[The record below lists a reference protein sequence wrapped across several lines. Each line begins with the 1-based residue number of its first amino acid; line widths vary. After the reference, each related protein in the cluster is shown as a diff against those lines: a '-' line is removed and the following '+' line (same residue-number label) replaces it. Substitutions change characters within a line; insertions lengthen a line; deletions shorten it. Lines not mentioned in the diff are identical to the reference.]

1 MRINSKEETNMKH
14 YEVPE
19 MEIILL
25 SDVDVITESKPT
37 EMEEQDV

>member
-1 MRINSKEETNMKH
+1 MRINTKEETNMKQ

-25 SDVDVITESKPT
+25 SNVDVITESIET
-37 EMEEQDV
+37 EEQNV